1 MWCFAEDRHYFSSI
15 KFITCRKQIVVTVTQ
30 VSEEHHFHLRPMIK
44 NSLVFLTSKDK
55 VLQFHFP
62 QEERAH
68 LFTKGIKNIWIF
80 EHIYSFFPFNV
91 FLEPQKYRV
100 YADCM
105 LYPYSSP
112 STPTQNPSW
121 QTVSNRLQTRG
132 ERIYLNTS
140 FQTILSGSGCQQGKK
155 KPLAA
160 KKGFPVWFSGQESAC
175 LPV

>member
-30 VSEEHHFHLRPMIK
+30 VSEEHHFYLRPMIK

-80 EHIYSFFPFNV
+80 EHITV
-91 FLEPQKYRV
+91 FSPLTCSWNPRNIEF
-100 YADCM
+100 M
-105 LYPYSSP
+105 LTARSILTALLHLLPKIP
-112 STPTQNPSW
+112 HG
-121 QTVSNRLQTRG
+121 RL
-132 ERIYLNTS
+132 
-140 FQTILSGSGCQQGKK
+140 FQTDYKQEGREFIWTQVFKPFFLGVAASKEKK
-155 KPLAA
+155 KNIGS
-160 KKGFPVWFSGQESAC
+160 KKRLSSVVQW
-175 LPV
+175 